1 MFQGSRNSII
11 AIKRS
16 MRKAFFKVMEC
27 QGWNRGLIYNL
38 SEGLMRTQSLIIQVM
53 FMRLNCIMEGDEG
66 IFPLANVTSGW
77 DPLLQS
83 KKLIHRPPLGR
94 RQPGSL

>member
-1 MFQGSRNSII
+1 MFRELLEFII
-11 AIKRS
+11 AVKES
-16 MRKAFFKVMEC
+16 MRKAFFEVMEC
-27 QGWNRGLIYNL
+27 QGYKRGLIYNL